1 MKAYVDK
8 DQCIGCGVCPTICP
22 EVFEMSGD
30 NVAVVIGDSVPEGAK
45 SDAVSAQESCPVD
58 AIKVEE

>member
-8 DQCIGCGVCPTICP
+8 DQCIGCGVCPTMCP

-30 NVAVVIGDSVPEGAK
+30 SIAVVIGDKVPDEVKG
-45 SDAVSAQESCPVD
+45 DAVKAQESCPVD